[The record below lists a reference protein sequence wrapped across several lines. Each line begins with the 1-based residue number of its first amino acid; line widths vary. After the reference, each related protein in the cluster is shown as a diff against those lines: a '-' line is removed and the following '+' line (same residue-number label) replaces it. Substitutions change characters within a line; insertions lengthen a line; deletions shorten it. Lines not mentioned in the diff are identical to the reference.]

1 MNREVKRAGKG
12 FTITA
17 AEAAVV
23 AGVMI
28 LLAGLFDYRYATN
41 DDVFIRAIVSGK
53 YSGMPD
59 IHNIQSIVLLNGLF
73 VLLYR
78 ICRFIPWFGIFMVVS
93 QFVSL
98 YEILVCL
105 IKKIGLPGR
114 YRFLCAAAV
123 NVLLCGIMLQELVI
137 LQYTYTAALLIT
149 SATARLYCEAGKED
163 SEGRGRGWYVSLLMH
178 FLVAFCLRTEI
189 FLFLLP
195 FPSLMTVICCS
206 GSGAKFLIRKMRR
219 WGIFWGSLMLCVGV
233 LYAADYMGYT
243 GKAFR
248 EYRQL
253 FDSRTQLYDYLT
265 LPDYEG
271 NREFYEEAEISEAQY
286 MLLKNYNFSLD
297 EEITSQTL
305 KSVVDYANER
315 RMSQYQGVKRLYM
328 QMFTLPLRE
337 GIWSYTHR
345 VLADPK
351 VAADDSPWNFVC
363 AALYLTMLVLIC
375 FTRRIRNLVSI
386 FLMFSMRSM
395 LWMYIILRQR
405 TPSRVTH
412 SLFLMEIVCLLL
424 LVFEELSHLEKKEDA
439 KKTRWLY
446 PGAAALF
453 LAGAGAVSVFTW
465 SSFRGVYE
473 QTVIYNNEWNSLLEY
488 CSERGENF
496 YFMDVYSTVNYSRK
510 IFERE
515 LSGPENYDICGGWL
529 AKSPLCEEKYSHFGF
544 FSPRMALIEEDNVF
558 LVAEQGCDL
567 EWLYRVYEEK
577 GIQIRLEYQE
587 SVAGQFDII
596 KLSASK
602 ER

>member
-1 MNREVKRAGKG
+1 MNREVKRAGKDYM
-12 FTITA
+12 ITA

-41 DDVFIRAIVSGK
+41 DDVFIRAIVSGQ
-53 YSGMPD
+53 YSGAPD
-59 IHNIQSIVLLNGLF
+59 VHNIQSIVLLNGLF

-78 ICRFIPWFGIFMVVS
+78 ICRFIPWFGMFMVAS

-105 IKKIGLPGR
+105 IKKMAFPGR

-149 SATARLYCEAGKED
+149 SATARLYCEAGKES
-163 SEGRGRGWYVSLLMH
+163 SEGRGRGWYAGLLMH
-178 FLVAFCLRTEI
+178 FLLAFCLRTEI

-195 FPSLMTVICCS
+195 FSALMTVICCI
-206 GSGAKFLIRKMRR
+206 GSGVKFTAQKMRR
-219 WGIFWGSLMLCVGV
+219 WVVFWGSLMLCVGA
-233 LYAADYMGYT
+233 LYAADHMGYA
-243 GKAFR
+243 GKDFR
-248 EYRQL
+248 EYRQV
-253 FDSRTQLYDYLT
+253 FDSRTQLYDFLT
-265 LPDYEG
+265 LPDYEE
-271 NREFYEEAEISEAQY
+271 NREFYEAAEISEAQY
-286 MLLKNYNFSLD
+286 TLLKNYNFSLD

-315 RMSQYQGVKRLYM
+315 RMSQYQGLKRLYM
-328 QMFTLPLRE
+328 QIFTLPLGE

-363 AALYLTMLVLIC
+363 AALYLAMLVLIC
-375 FTRRIRNLVSI
+375 FTRRMRNLVFI
-386 FLMFSMRSM
+386 FLMFSMRSV
-395 LWMYIILRQR
+395 LWMYIILKQR

-424 LVFEELSHLEKKEDA
+424 LVFEELSHLEKKADT

-453 LAGAGAVSVFTW
+453 LAGAGAVSVFSW
-465 SSFRGVYE
+465 SSFGGVYG
-473 QTVIYNNEWNSLLEY
+473 QTVAYNDEWNSLLEY

-496 YFMDVYSTVNYSRK
+496 YFMDVYSTVNYSQK
-510 IFERE
+510 IFDKE

-529 AKSPLCEEKYSHFGF
+529 SKSPLCEEKYSHFGF
-544 FSPRMALIEEDNVF
+544 FSPRMALIEKDNVF

-587 SVAGQFDII
+587 RVAGQFDII
-596 KLSASK
+596 KLSASQ